1 MVIPT
6 ITSACVR
13 LASHEDLPKV
23 CTADTP
29 AGEAC
34 TTAASTTEACTTPG
48 SVGEEPHVSLAA
60 EAEDAARAYA
70 QWQNAVAG
78 VLAKSRRVD
87 PAELGPEPQRLLETV
102 TYDDVTVNPL
112 YGVRDERPEAPLP
125 GEFPYVRGASA
136 TRDVNAGWLVSA
148 RFGDANA
155 AAVNERILAGLENG
169 VSALWL
175 QVGGQN
181 LPVGD
186 LAAAL
191 DKVLLDLAPI
201 TLDAGTDVV
210 PAADALYALLDA
222 RTDVADRTAVR
233 IALGAAP
240 LTSAF
245 SGRVDITVAD
255 AIVLAA
261 AAADR
266 AETVRALTVDG
277 TAFHNA
283 GASDTEE
290 LGAAIAAG
298 LDYLRELVTAG
309 HTAAAALGQIEF
321 RFAATDD
328 QFQTIAKFRAG
339 RQLWARIA
347 QVVGAAGE
355 GNAPQH
361 AVTSAAMMTQRDPW
375 VNMLRTTLAAFGAGV
390 GGADSV
396 TVLPFDVA
404 LPTGVLDASEVFAE
418 RIARNT
424 QLLLL
429 EESNLGRVLD
439 PGAGSWYVEELT
451 AQVAAKA
458 WEFFQRIEAAGG
470 YRAALDAG
478 VISERIAATRARRDA
493 DIAHRRTSVTGVNEF
508 PNLGENPLPA
518 DVADSGAF
526 AARYAAPFEAL
537 RDRSDAFLA
546 ATGAR
551 PTVLLAPLGPVA
563 EHNVRSTFASNLLAS
578 GGIDAVNP
586 GPLELDTIVQAVA
599 DSGAT
604 IAVLCGT
611 DTRYGS
617 DAGPAVAAL
626 RAAGISTVLLAGPEK
641 AVGDVEGEARPDGFL
656 TAKIDAI
663 AALTDLLNTL
673 GA

>member
-1 MVIPT
+1 
-6 ITSACVR
+6 
-13 LASHEDLPKV
+13 
-23 CTADTP
+23 
-29 AGEAC
+29 
-34 TTAASTTEACTTPG
+34 
-48 SVGEEPHVSLAA
+48 VSLAA

-78 VLAKSRRVD
+78 VLAKSRRVE
-87 PAELGPEPQRLLETV
+87 PAELGPEPQRLLETT
-102 TYDDVTVNPL
+102 TYDDITVNPL

-148 RFGDANA
+148 QFGGSDA
-155 AAVNERILAGLENG
+155 AAANERILAALENG

-175 QVGGQN
+175 QVGAAG
-181 LPVGD
+181 LPVD
-186 LAAAL
+186 ALPAVL
-191 DKVLLDLAPI
+191 DKVLLDLAPV
-201 TLDAGTDVV
+201 TLDAGADT
-210 PAADALYALLDA
+210 AAAAEALYALLDA
-222 RTDVADRTAVR
+222 RTDVADRGAVR
-233 IALGAAP
+233 IGLGAAP

-245 SGRVDITVAD
+245 SGRADVTVAD
-255 AIVLAA
+255 AIALAT

-266 AETVRALTVDG
+266 AETVRAVTVDG

-283 GASDTEE
+283 GASDAEE

-298 LDYLRELVTAG
+298 LEYLRELVAAG
-309 HTAAAALGQIEF
+309 RTAANALGQIEF
-321 RFAATDD
+321 RLAATDD

-339 RQLWARIA
+339 RQVWARIA
-347 QVVGAAGE
+347 QVVGAADA

-404 LPTGVLDASEVFAE
+404 LPAGALDVSEAFSE

-439 PGAGSWYVEELT
+439 PGAGSWYIEELT
-451 AQVAAKA
+451 AQVAGKA
-458 WEFFQRIEAAGG
+458 WEFFQQIEAAGG

-478 VISERIAATRARRDA
+478 VISERIAATRARRES

-508 PNLGENPLPA
+508 PNLGETPLPA
-518 DVADSGAF
+518 DVAEAGAF

-537 RDRSDAFLA
+537 RDRSDAYLA
-546 ATGAR
+546 AHGAR
-551 PTVLLAPLGPVA
+551 PKVLLAPLGPIA
-563 EHNVRSTFASNLLAS
+563 EHNIRSTFATNLLAA
-578 GGIDAVNP
+578 GGIEAVNP
-586 GPLELDTIVQAVA
+586 GTLALDTIAHTVA
-599 DSGAT
+599 ESGAT
-604 IAVLCGT
+604 VAVLCGT
-611 DTRYGS
+611 DKRYDA
-617 DAGPAVAAL
+617 DAGPATAAL

>member
-1 MVIPT
+1 M
-6 ITSACVR
+6 
-13 LASHEDLPKV
+13 
-23 CTADTP
+23 
-29 AGEAC
+29 
-34 TTAASTTEACTTPG
+34 
-48 SVGEEPHVSLAA
+48 SLAA

-78 VLAKSRRVD
+78 VLAKSRRVE
-87 PAELGPEPQRLLETV
+87 PTELGPEPQRLLETT

-112 YGVRDERPEAPLP
+112 YGIRDELPEAPLP
-125 GEFPYVRGASA
+125 GEFPYVRGTSA

-148 RFGDANA
+148 QFGGTDA
-155 AAVNERILAGLENG
+155 AAANERILSALESG

-175 QVGGQN
+175 QVGAEA
-181 LPVGD
+181 LPAD
-186 LAAAL
+186 AL
-191 DKVLLDLAPI
+191 PAVLDQVLLDLAPI
-201 TLDAGTDVV
+201 TLDAGADTAA
-210 PAADALYALLDA
+210 AADALYALLDA
-222 RTDVADRTAVR
+222 RTDVADRAAVR

-245 SGRVDITVAD
+245 SGRDDVSVAD
-255 AIVLAA
+255 AIALAA
-261 AAADR
+261 AASER
-266 AETVRALTVDG
+266 AESVRALTVDG

-283 GASDTEE
+283 GASDAEE

-298 LDYLRELVTAG
+298 LEYLRELVTAG
-309 HTAAAALGQIEF
+309 RTAAGALGQIEF
-321 RFAATDD
+321 RLAATDD

-339 RQLWARIA
+339 RRLWARVA
-347 QVVGAAGE
+347 QVVGAADAGT
-355 GNAPQH
+355 APQH

-404 LPTGVLDASEVFAE
+404 LPAGVLDVSEAFSE

-451 AQVAAKA
+451 AQVAGKA
-458 WEFFQRIEAAGG
+458 WEFFQQIEAAGG

-478 VISERIAATRARRDA
+478 LISDRIAATRARRDA

-508 PNLGENPLPA
+508 PNLGEAPLPA

-537 RDRSDAFLA
+537 RDRSDAYLA
-546 ATGAR
+546 AHGAR

-563 EHNVRSTFASNLLAS
+563 EHNVRSTFAANLLAA
-578 GGIDAVNP
+578 GGIEAVNP
-586 GPLELDTIVQAVA
+586 GPLALDTIAQAVT
-599 DSGAT
+599 DTGAT
-604 IAVLCGT
+604 VAVLCGT
-611 DTRYGS
+611 DKRYGE

-641 AVGDVEGEARPDGFL
+641 AVGDAEGEARPDGFL

>member
-1 MVIPT
+1 M
-6 ITSACVR
+6 
-13 LASHEDLPKV
+13 
-23 CTADTP
+23 
-29 AGEAC
+29 
-34 TTAASTTEACTTPG
+34 
-48 SVGEEPHVSLAA
+48 SLAA

-78 VLAKSRRVD
+78 VLAKSRRVE
-87 PAELGPEPQRLLETV
+87 PAELGPEPQRLLETT
-102 TYDDVTVNPL
+102 TYDDITVNPL

-148 RFGDANA
+148 QFGGSDA
-155 AAVNERILAGLENG
+155 AAANERILAALENG

-175 QVGGQN
+175 QVGAAG
-181 LPVGD
+181 LPVD
-186 LAAAL
+186 ALPAVL
-191 DKVLLDLAPI
+191 DKVLLDLAPV
-201 TLDAGTDVV
+201 TLDAGADT
-210 PAADALYALLDA
+210 AAAAEALYALLDA
-222 RTDVADRTAVR
+222 RTDVADRGAVR
-233 IALGAAP
+233 IGLGAAP

-245 SGRVDITVAD
+245 SGRADVTVAD
-255 AIVLAA
+255 AIALAT

-266 AETVRALTVDG
+266 AETVRAVTVDG

-283 GASDTEE
+283 GASDAEE

-298 LDYLRELVTAG
+298 LEYLRELVAAG
-309 HTAAAALGQIEF
+309 RTAANALGQIEF
-321 RFAATDD
+321 RLAATDD

-339 RQLWARIA
+339 RQVWARIA
-347 QVVGAAGE
+347 QVVGAADA

-404 LPTGVLDASEVFAE
+404 LPAGALDVSEAFSE

-439 PGAGSWYVEELT
+439 PGAGSWYIEELT
-451 AQVAAKA
+451 AQVAGKA
-458 WEFFQRIEAAGG
+458 WEFFQQIEAAGG

-478 VISERIAATRARRDA
+478 VISERIAATRARRES

-508 PNLGENPLPA
+508 PNLGETPLPA
-518 DVADSGAF
+518 DVAEAGAF

-537 RDRSDAFLA
+537 RDRSDAYLA
-546 ATGAR
+546 AHGAR
-551 PTVLLAPLGPVA
+551 PKVLLAPLGPIA
-563 EHNVRSTFASNLLAS
+563 EHNIRSTFATNLLAA
-578 GGIDAVNP
+578 GGIEAVNP
-586 GPLELDTIVQAVA
+586 GTLALDTIAHTVA
-599 DSGAT
+599 ESGAT
-604 IAVLCGT
+604 VAVLCGT
-611 DTRYGS
+611 DKRYDA
-617 DAGPAVAAL
+617 DAGPATAAL